1 MKKFFLY
8 VLTFIVVAVA
18 TAFGTV
24 TTSSLLIMRSNG
36 GNDTSIS
43 TPDAGTHEETD
54 CEKLLNGLLSMGGA
68 NINVEFSLENAKEEE
83 ISEEN
88 KETADEEDTEA
99 EIISNTLSNE
109 ENDKISVTFSGKL
122 SLKSIDNISVAG
134 TLNVKMSGKDIT
146 IDIAYLGGMIY
157 VKNESMSI
165 KIATDSL
172 MKITELL
179 PIFGVEI
186 DLGGGMENL
195 NLDALLS
202 MFQDLK
208 AEELE
213 SGDLLFPIKI
223 ADDIALSLITDA
235 DYILKSVSA
244 NNLKIENKVA
254 NVLVTAKK
262 DEELEIENPETT
274 TTYVDVTRTLG
285 LIDNVK
291 EILTEKKIRL
301 DIACDLTGKL
311 SGKVAGT
318 VNLDFSNGLVLYVD
332 ADVTTFGKT
341 YPISVFY
348 AQNDAYVTFN
358 GKKIAFTKDKIDELV
373 AFVKDLTNGNDES
386 SVISQMFTK
395 IDLSKYENIDF
406 SKININNF
414 LKFADGENG
423 EIIITILGKDL
434 GIDDITLAVLL
445 DETGGLKSVTLDEI
459 KIFDNSLNI
468 KIDYS
473 NAYYF
478 PEINKN
484 EYVVLE
490 DLPAFLN
497 ASISTISDIL
507 GQKYV
512 SGEIALNVKSSDLDL
527 SINGLATVDFS
538 DGFKVYLKA
547 ETFFKNKLFTINA
560 SLIGDEIFV
569 LIENLKFRAK
579 IGDIVDILSAVKP
592 FIGDYDTY
600 LTISN
605 LERTLRNFNVQKD
618 IKQVLNDL
626 PQVILAGLYCKTGE
640 VGLTING
647 ALLKIANDVDVKIS
661 YDEKL
666 SKIIVPEI
674 DFNGLKLDATLT
686 LTDEKFTFDT
696 TSNDF
701 VSLKGADKL
710 ARAVILTV
718 KNFKENLYL
727 ALGVNGSFKME
738 GVDLSFDGEVSYNNK
753 KIEAKLSGVLNEKL
767 PFEAYYLNDEIYA
780 NVQGLKVKVTTAL
793 LKELI
798 SKYAGNVDVKSTL
811 KDLLPNYN
819 FEQILAGDLSTLT
832 FNILKNIAISDNNL
846 TIVLS
851 GEEISSASDVS
862 LSVDFGERISG
873 ISVSGVNIKGYE
885 IDLNAS
891 VLKKVVMPEMTDDYL
906 DLSSVPTLIE
916 AVKKTVNEIEEN
928 KNIAFDLK
936 TDLVYTT
943 ITYDSLNKPTKTTE
957 TIVTLSKGS
966 RARFDWTDAI
976 LEIDGV
982 KQFDAKKLKAYVNFE
997 AVTVTNKYA
1006 GGGVSRGTS
1015 ATSSVTN
1022 NHSIE
1027 ITYLDN
1033 VVYIRYNKMF
1043 VKIGGDNIKQIV
1055 GTIMELLGFESDENV
1070 DIDISKLLNSS
1081 LDLSQFS
1088 LDMLK
1093 ELELSNSHFGAT
1105 ADLSKLN
1112 IKDCDLGNI
1121 KIGVDYSENGLSNLV
1136 LQNFKLK
1143 DIDVSKVD
1151 ISLDDFEEISG
1162 APQGDYID
1170 LSSVDA
1176 LLNAVKNMKDFKDFE
1191 VNGSVKLKIN
1201 LFKLNWDVPVNV
1213 KVKLLGN
1220 GEFEASAKI
1229 GAIPVVAGV
1238 NDDVPYKFGNTVSG
1252 ASPGK
1257 NRILDIYI
1265 KNDMAYIYRSEKVPV
1280 FLSSDKTYEKKMKV
1294 HLDTLLDDPL
1304 YYLLQYGFGFND
1316 TIMDA
1321 IYESLNKEKDPIDY
1335 SNVLKGF
1342 SSSSNY
1348 YALTLNLKEL
1358 AQNDKLDTMTLGLRV
1373 STFNGFD
1380 IVSGVTVDLFMP
1392 VANNVE
1398 ITLQSD
1404 NLNLINI
1411 GQETDMSSLRNFI
1424 SNNESL
1430 KEGAS
1435 WDAYNGDWKLS
1446 AQRQF
1451 TLYFETNCDQKIS
1464 EITGVAGTEITLPT
1478 LSNFYKDSETERTYY
1493 SFAGWFTSESC
1504 DADTAYTES
1513 IMPRK
1518 DTVLY
1523 AKWNIVTRKYV
1534 TLSFV
1539 SKYGEEKASIK
1550 TLEGEEIT
1558 LPTYEEDVY
1567 GEVGF
1572 NSFTR
1577 RFEGWF
1583 VDEEFTTKFETT
1595 TMPSENATLYAYW
1608 KVIDCTRRYALQVYD
1623 NGEVIL
1629 SLRVAEGVAPL
1640 LTGEKFNDT
1649 TLYYLDENW
1658 TERVDIATFKMPS
1671 ADENLYI
1678 RNKYTATILSSYGT
1692 TINKTIE
1699 LYQGDPI
1706 TLEGQSNYEF
1716 DTYANGQKSKRY
1728 YYTFNGYKNETSG
1741 VMVDGLT
1748 FVMPNCDAQIVAQWT
1763 EVVKNYY
1770 TLTFSKENS
1779 ASNPAYN
1786 KFISFPIESLIV
1798 LEGETVNLSQ
1808 YVPVWEY
1815 TTGSGWFKVTWHY
1828 KFNGWSTAKDGSTIS
1843 QITVTGNTTIYAR
1856 WTYAGKK

>member
-36 GNDTSIS
+36 GNNTSIS

-68 NINVEFSLENAKEEE
+68 NINVEFSLENAKEE
-83 ISEEN
+83 SVNEEN
-88 KETADEEDTEA
+88 KENAGEEDGEVKTVSSS
-99 EIISNTLSNE
+99 ISNE

-134 TLNVKMSGKDIT
+134 TLNVKMSGKDIA

-179 PIFGVEI
+179 PIFGIEI
-186 DLGGGMENL
+186 DLGGGMENI
-195 NLDALLS
+195 NMDALLS

-208 AEELE
+208 VEELE

-223 ADDIALSLITDA
+223 TDDISLSLITDA
-235 DYILKSVSA
+235 DYILKSVTA
-244 NNLKIENKVA
+244 DKIKFEGKVA
-254 NVLVTAKK
+254 TISAFIEK
-262 DEELEIENPETT
+262 DSELEIADPEEETL
-274 TTYVDVTRTLG
+274 YVDVTRTLG

-301 DIACDLTGKL
+301 DIACNLTGKI
-311 SGKVAGT
+311 AGEIKGS
-318 VNLDFSNGLVLYVD
+318 VNLDFSQGLVLYVD
-332 ADVTTFGKT
+332 AEVTALQKT
-341 YPISVFY
+341 YPLSVY
-348 AQNDAYVTFN
+348 HANSDAYVCFN

-373 AFVKDLTNGNDES
+373 AFVKDLTKENNES
-386 SVISQMFTK
+386 NIISQMFSK

-434 GIDDITLAVLL
+434 GIQDITFSILF
-445 DETGGLKSVTLDEI
+445 DENGGLKSVTLDEI
-459 KIFDNSLNI
+459 KIFDNTFQANI
-468 KIDYS
+468 GYS
-473 NAYYF
+473 SACYI
-478 PEINKN
+478 PEIDKN
-484 EYVVLE
+484 EYIVLE
-490 DLPAFLN
+490 GLPAFLN
-497 ASISTISDIL
+497 ATMSTISDIL

-512 SGEIALNVKSSDLDL
+512 SAEIELNAKMSDLDL
-527 SINGLATVDFS
+527 SVNGLVTVDFS
-538 DGFKVYLKA
+538 DGLKVYLKA
-547 ETFFKNKLFTINA
+547 EALFKNKLFSLNA
-560 SLIGDEIFV
+560 CLAGDEIFV
-569 LIENLKFRAK
+569 TCENLKFRA
-579 IGDIVDILSAVKP
+579 
-592 FIGDYDTY
+592 
-600 LTISN
+600 TISDIADVISSIEPFTSDYSTYSA
-605 LERTLRNFNVQKD
+605 LKNVEKFLKNATVKKD
-618 IKQVLNDL
+618 IMQIIKGL
-626 PQVILAGLYCKTGE
+626 PQVILTNLYCKTNE
-640 VGLTING
+640 VGITLNG
-647 ALLKIANDVDVKIS
+647 ALLHINEDVDVKIN

-666 SKIIVPEI
+666 SRISVQDI
-674 DFNGLKLDATLT
+674 DLSGIKLNATLS

-696 TSNDF
+696 TSNDY
-701 VSLKGADKL
+701 VSLKGTDKL
-710 ARAVILTV
+710 VRAVIMTV
-718 KNFKENLYL
+718 RNFKEGRYL
-727 ALGVNGSFKME
+727 ALNIDGTFHME
-738 GVDLSFDGEVSYNNK
+738 GVDLDVQGEVLYSDQEIYAN
-753 KIEAKLSGVLNEKL
+753 LSGVLNEKL
-767 PFEAYYLNDEIYA
+767 PFDACYIDGIIYA
-780 NVQGLKVKVTTAL
+780 NVQGLKVKLPLSLV
-793 LKELI
+793 KDLI
-798 SKYAGNVDVKSTL
+798 EKYVGDVDVKGTL
-811 KDLLPNYN
+811 KDILPNYD
-819 FEQILAGDLSTLT
+819 FEKILSGDLSGLT
-832 FNILKNIAISDNNL
+832 FNILKSITISDNSI
-846 TIVLS
+846 TILVN
-851 GEEISSASDVS
+851 GDEISSASDVELIVGFDKKITS
-862 LSVDFGERISG
+862 ISICGVD
-873 ISVSGVNIKGYE
+873 IKGYKLD
-885 IDLNAS
+885 INAT
-891 VLKKVVMPEMTDDYL
+891 LLGKIVVPEMTEDDYV
-906 DLSSVPTLIE
+906 DMSSVPSLIE
-916 AVKKTVNEIEEN
+916 AVKKTVNEIKESN
-928 KNIAFDLK
+928 QIAFDLK
-936 TDLVYTT
+936 TDLVYTQV
-943 ITYDSLNKPTKTTE
+943 TYDSLNKPTKTTE

-966 RARFDWTDAI
+966 KANFDWTDAI

-1006 GGGVSRGTS
+1006 GGGVSRGTT
-1015 ATSSVTN
+1015 ATSSVTR

-1093 ELELSNSHFGAT
+1093 ELDLSNSHFGAT

-1151 ISLDDFEEISG
+1151 ISLDIYEEISG

-1176 LLNAVKNMKDFKDFE
+1176 LLEAVKNMKDFKDFE
-1191 VNGSVKLKIN
+1191 VQGSVKLKIN
-1201 LFKLNWDVPVNV
+1201 LFNLNWDVPVNV

-1220 GEFEASAKI
+1220 GDFEASAKI
-1229 GAIPVVAGV
+1229 GTIPVVAGV
-1238 NDDVPYKFGNTVSG
+1238 NDDVPYKFGNTISG

-1265 KNDMAYIYRSEKVPV
+1265 KNNMVYIYRSEKIPV
-1280 FLSSDKTYEKKMKV
+1280 FLSSDRTYEKKMKV

-1348 YALTLNLKEL
+1348 YVLTLNLKEL
-1358 AQNDKLDTMTLGLRV
+1358 AQNDKLDTMALGLRT
-1373 STFNGFD
+1373 SNYND
-1380 IVSGVTVDLFMP
+1380 KIIVSGLTLNMFMP
-1392 VANNVE
+1392 VANGVE

-1404 NLNLINI
+1404 NLNLVNI
-1411 GQETDMSSLRNFI
+1411 GQETDMSGLYSFVN
-1424 SNNESL
+1424 SNSAL

-1435 WDAYNGDWKLS
+1435 WDAYNGDWNLS

-1451 TLYFETNCDQKIS
+1451 TLYFDTKCDQKVS

-1504 DADTAYTES
+1504 DPDTEYKES

-1518 DTVLY
+1518 DTMLY
-1523 AKWNIVTRKYV
+1523 AKWNIVSRAYV

-1539 SKYGEEKASIK
+1539 SKYGEQKESLTA
-1550 TLEGEEIT
+1550 LEGEEIS
-1558 LPTYEEDVY
+1558 LPIYEEDVY
-1567 GEVGF
+1567 EEVGF

-1577 RFEGWF
+1577 HFEGWF
-1583 VDEEFTTKFETT
+1583 VDEEFTTKFAETA
-1595 TMPSENATLYAYW
+1595 MPSENTTLYAYW
-1608 KVIDCTRRYALQVYD
+1608 KVIDCTRKYLLSIYD
-1623 NGEVIL
+1623 DGELIE
-1629 SLRVAEGVAPL
+1629 SLRVSENENPQLV
-1640 LTGEKFNDT
+1640 GEKFIES

-1658 TERVDIATFKMPS
+1658 TERVDIATFKMPN

-1678 RNKYTATILSSYGT
+1678 RNKYKATIVSNYGT
-1692 TINKTIE
+1692 TLNETIE

-1706 TLEGQSNYEF
+1706 TLEVQSNYEF

-1748 FVMPNCDAQIVAQWT
+1748 FVMPNCDAQVVAQWT

-1770 TLTFSKENS
+1770 TLTFSKENNAGS
-1779 ASNPAYN
+1779 LFDSS
-1786 KFISFPIESLIV
+1786 IVFPIDKLVV